1 MLVFQYCFYNTIIAL
16 GEKDKDMLIAKLMKE
31 KSQLKEEL
39 QKDIT
44 TDTKCIQCDY
54 WTKTGITDL
63 MDIIIIFYYRI
74 TI

>member
-1 MLVFQYCFYNTIIAL
+1 MIIA
-16 GEKDKDMLIAKLMKE
+16 KMMKG
-31 KSQLKEEL
+31 KSEPKEEL
-39 QKDIT
+39 A

-63 MDIIIIFYYRI
+63 SCMIIIIIFYYRI